1 MVFKLTRIN
10 LSLLEFL
17 FREYSSL
24 YYYGQVTGTILLF
37 KDLAIKLN
45 SVTT

>member
-1 MVFKLTRIN
+1 MICEGFYIMVLKLTRIN

-24 YYYGQVTGTILLF
+24 YYHGQVTGTIM
-37 KDLAIKLN
+37 II
-45 SVTT
+45 